1 MIKLSKVQIITALQ
15 RVLRDSAMKY
25 ESAEIADCMEENP
38 KKQLTMIGKS
48 CMIIRKLA
56 GANDYFCEVVSVS

>member
-25 ESAEIADCMEENP
+25 ESAEIADCMEE
-38 KKQLTMIGKS
+38 KFQKTVD
-48 CMIIRKLA
+48 
-56 GANDYFCEVVSVS
+56 NDWKVVYDNQEVSGC

>member
-25 ESAEIADCMEENP
+25 ESAEIADCMEE
-38 KKQLTMIGKS
+38 KS
-48 CMIIRKLA
+48 QKTVD
-56 GANDYFCEVVSVS
+56 NDWKVVYDNQEVSGC